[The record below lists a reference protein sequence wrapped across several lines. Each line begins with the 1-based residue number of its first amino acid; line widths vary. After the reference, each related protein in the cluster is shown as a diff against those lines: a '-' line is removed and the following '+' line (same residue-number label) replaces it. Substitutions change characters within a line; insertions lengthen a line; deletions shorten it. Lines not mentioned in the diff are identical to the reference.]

1 MGYRQMKLRIA
12 VLAALAVAAAA
23 PSAFAATAQATVS
36 ATLVNPGSV
45 SATRALAFGTIV
57 KPTSGSNTVT
67 VTSTSAAQTPGLTG
81 GGNASIPTAGQ
92 GTAATF
98 NLVGVPNQTYNVAS
112 VALAFTNNDG
122 SLTNVGNEAPTVQSG
137 TFNSGNGNG
146 QLPAG
151 GTDNMFVG
159 GHFDFT
165 NTATAQAYTGTLD
178 ITVNFN

>member
-1 MGYRQMKLRIA
+1 MKLRIA
-12 VLAALAVAAAA
+12 LLAALAVSAAA

-57 KPTSGSNTVT
+57 KPTSGTNTVT
-67 VTSTSAAQTPGLTG
+67 VSSTSSAQTPTLSG

-92 GTAATF
+92 GTSATF

-112 VALAFTNNDG
+112 TVLAFTNNDG
-122 SLTNVGNEAPTVQSG
+122 SLTGIAAEAPTVQSG
-137 TFNSGNGNG
+137 TFNSGTGNG

-159 GHFDFT
+159 GHFSFS
-165 NTATAQAYTGTLD
+165 NTATAQLYSGTLD